1 MKVLI
6 ADDESAMRDILKMY
20 FEKEGYDVQLA
31 KDGDEVLER
40 LSLEPFDLL
49 LLDWMMPKTTGLEV
63 LKSFRDFTEAKVIMM
78 TAKTTTEDELA
89 GLLAGADDYVKKPF
103 DPKILVLRANK
114 LVQMGARL
122 KCGSLSLDQVARTVF
137 LENERIELTAK
148 EYELLLY
155 LMLNP
160 GQILTRQQLL
170 DHVWG
175 YDYSGD
181 ERTLDTHIK
190 RLRQKIG
197 EDRVKTYRGMGYCFE
212 MENV

>member
-6 ADDESAMRDILKMY
+6 ADDESAMRDILKLY
-20 FEKEGYDVQLA
+20 FEKEGYDVQIA
-31 KDGDEVLER
+31 KDGDEVLEK
-40 LSLEPFDLL
+40 LSLELFDLL

-103 DPKILVLRANK
+103 DPKILLLRANK

-137 LENERIELTAK
+137 LQNERIELTAK

>member
-6 ADDESAMRDILKMY
+6 ADDESAMRDILKRY
-20 FEKEGYDVQLA
+20 FEREGYDVQLA
-31 KDGDEVLER
+31 KDGDEVLEK

-78 TAKTTTEDELA
+78 TAKTTTEDELT
-89 GLLAGADDYVKKPF
+89 GLLAGADDYLRKPF

-122 KCGSLSLDQVARTVF
+122 KCGLLSLDQVARTAF
-137 LENERIELTAK
+137 IENERIELTAK